1 MTINDDGSLSGKQNS
16 SYSDLDAMAYRK
28 KYETYSKDEYID
40 ALINRYTFDDLTEFE
55 VKNDKDLSKSIIEGY
70 SFEID
75 EGVDMVGNEIYFS
88 PLFFHR
94 LTENP
99 FKLKERNFPVNFVYA
114 SREKK
119 MINIKIPEGYQVT
132 STPEPI
138 KISLPD
144 QMGSFLF
151 NISVTEG
158 GLNVISTFEINSAII
173 PEFKY
178 AELKEFYNQRVLK
191 ETEKVVLTK
200 M

>member
-1 MTINDDGSLSGKQNS
+1 
-16 SYSDLDAMAYRK
+16 
-28 KYETYSKDEYID
+28 
-40 ALINRYTFDDLTEFE
+40 FE
-55 VKNDKDLSKSIIEGY
+55 VKNDKDLSKSIIESY
-70 SFEID
+70 SFEFD
-75 EGVDMVGNEIYFS
+75 QGVDMVGNEIYFS
-88 PLFFHR
+88 PLFFHK

-99 FKLKERNFPVNFVYA
+99 FKLNERNFPVNFGYA
-114 SREKK
+114 SSEKK

-138 KISLPD
+138 KLSLPD
-144 QMGSFLF
+144 NMGSFLF
-151 NISVTEG
+151 NINAVEG
-158 GLNVISTFEINSAII
+158 GLNVISTFEINTAVI